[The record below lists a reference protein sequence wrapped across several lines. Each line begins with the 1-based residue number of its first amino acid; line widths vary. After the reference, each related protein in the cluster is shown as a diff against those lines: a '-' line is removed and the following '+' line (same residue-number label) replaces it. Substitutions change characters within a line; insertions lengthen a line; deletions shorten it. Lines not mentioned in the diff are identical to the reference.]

1 MYRWKIIYGD
11 KLRSRITEQQIVEAN
26 IKCKLLNKMTL
37 LGMPKSY
44 VVKKAA

>member
-37 LGMPKSY
+37 LGMPKSS